1 VTGIG
6 YLHTEWMK
14 DPANRAEYEALEEE
28 FTLARALIRAVPV
41 PG

>member
-1 VTGIG
+1 MDEGPR
-6 YLHTEWMK
+6 H
-14 DPANRAEYEALEEE
+14 RAEYEALEEE